1 MDLSKIPLMAALK
14 SRMAWLTDNQRV
26 LAGNIANSDTPGYKP
41 QALDPQDFSALV
53 ETSPELRA
61 TGGPAAV
68 RLAATRPGH
77 FGTPN
82 ASGEGAARVVEGE
95 FDQSAPNG
103 NAVDLEK
110 QLLGVAQ
117 TQMEYG
123 LMVDLYRKHVS
134 LLRTALRGP
143 SGGGN

>member
-14 SRMAWLTDNQRV
+14 SRMAWLTENQRV
-26 LAGNIANSDTPGYKP
+26 QAGNIANSDTPGYKP
-41 QALDPQDFSALV
+41 QALEPQDFSALI
-53 ETSPELRA
+53 ERSPEPRR

-68 RLAATRPGH
+68 RLAASRPGH
-77 FGTPN
+77 FGSRV
-82 ASGEGAARVVEGE
+82 AAEESKARVVEGT

-110 QLLGVAQ
+110 ELLGVAQ

-143 SGGGN
+143 SSGN